1 MNARRALQLGL
12 FAVLAV
18 SAFLLVRPQP
28 DAAETATAAPA
39 VGRSGETTVTVTY
52 FHGDIR
58 CDTCR
63 SIEEQSETAVRSAFA
78 DELASGA
85 LVWSAVNYDRPE
97 NAHFNEEFGLT
108 HATLYLIERNGG
120 ETVRFAVLDG
130 VWDRVFD
137 GNDTIAPYVQDEIR
151 AWLQPGLQP
160 GSSR

>member
-28 DAAETATAAPA
+28 DTAETASSAPPVVRTDGVTLTA
-39 VGRSGETTVTVTY
+39 TY

-63 SIEEQSETAVRSAFA
+63 SIEEQSEKAVRSAFA

-85 LVWSAVNYDRPE
+85 LVWSTVNYDRPE
-97 NAHFNEEFGLT
+97 NAHFNEAFGLT
-108 HATLYLIERNGG
+108 HATLYLIERDGG

-137 GNDTIAPYVQDEIR
+137 GNDTIAPYVQSEIR
-151 AWLQPGLQP
+151 AWLQPG
-160 GSSR
+160 SSR